1 MKKLLC
7 YSSVAVVLLG
17 LFSSANA
24 QKRMDR
30 LCWTDRGQSNPPLTH
45 PGSLDST
52 IENFWNVALAE
63 VSPARPQVRQGN
75 TSATGARTGS
85 LPSTEV
91 QQDRSSRERR
101 GYIGINLFNVIPLI
115 DFVHGDVT
123 TESSDHVK
131 GRK

>member
-1 MKKLLC
+1 MKKLLY

-17 LFSSANA
+17 LLSSAEA
-24 QKRMDR
+24 QNRMDR
-30 LCWTDRGQSNPPLTH
+30 LCWTDRGLSNPPLTH
-45 PGSLDST
+45 PSSLDST
-52 IENFWNVALAE
+52 IENFWNVTLVE
-63 VSPARPQVRQGN
+63 ESPVRPQVRPGH
-75 TSATGARTGS
+75 TSVTGAQTGS
-85 LPSTEV
+85 SPSTEV

-131 GRK
+131 GRR